1 MWSPTFLFSEASNV
15 RIGLAEFE
23 NLEHDESSIPQL
35 SESGRHESGDGLDY
49 PSLHSDRVHGKQP

>member
-1 MWSPTFLFSEASNV
+1 M

-35 SESGRHESGDGLDY
+35 SESGRHESGNGLDY
-49 PSLHSDRVHGKQP
+49 PSLHSDRVHGKQT